1 MNRQTIKTGLFLII
15 FFSIAS
21 CGLFKKTSK
30 LEEADTKVTNMVIRS
45 ARKYIGTPY
54 KYGGRDRFGMDCS
67 GLVCTAFQESGLTL
81 PRTSTEQAKLGKDV
95 PMPQIQKGDLV
106 FFATQ
111 KGSRAISHS
120 GVVTEVKNSKSIL
133 FVHAAN
139 SGVKESN
146 LFEEYYKKAFVKA
159 TRPYS
164 LLK

>member
-1 MNRQTIKTGLFLII
+1 MDNKTEKKGEANTTTINNI
-15 FFSIAS
+15 
-21 CGLFKKTSK
+21 
-30 LEEADTKVTNMVIRS
+30 VRS

-81 PRTSTEQAKLGKDV
+81 PRTSTEQSKLGKNI
-95 PMPQIQKGDLV
+95 PMSQIKAGDLV

-111 KGSRAISHS
+111 DGSRAISHS
-120 GVVTEVKNSKSIL
+120 GVVTYVINEKSVL

-139 SGVKESN
+139 SGVRESN
-146 LFEEYYKKAFVKA
+146 LYEKYYQKTFVKA

-164 LLK
+164 ALK

>member
-1 MNRQTIKTGLFLII
+1 MSYKSIKPTLLIFI
-15 FFSIAS
+15 LTFVVS
-21 CGLFKKTSK
+21 CDIFKKTNK
-30 LEEADTKVTNMVIRS
+30 VEELNTKTTDIVIRS

-81 PRTSTEQAKLGKDV
+81 PRTSTEQAKLGKDISIS
-95 PMPQIQKGDLV
+95 QIQKGDLV

-111 KGSRAISHS
+111 TGSRAISHS
-120 GVVTEVKNSKSIL
+120 GIVTFVKDKTNIL
-133 FVHAAN
+133 FIHAAN
-139 SGVKESN
+139 SGVRESN
-146 LFEEYYKKAFVKA
+146 LFEKYYQNAFVKA